1 MTLLGEAEGNLG
13 YRDPSFDG
21 HSFFSS
27 NFLFRFFFFFFF
39 FFFVLSYLF
48 YYYIFYFLFFG
59 LCLRRHKETKWSY
72 TYPQSTTGTI

>member
-27 NFLFRFFFFFFF
+27 NFLFRSLFFFFFFF
-39 FFFVLSYLF
+39 FCFVLSFLLL
-48 YYYIFYFLFFG
+48 YFLFSIF
-59 LCLRRHKETKWSY
+59 RVVFT
-72 TYPQSTTGTI
+72 